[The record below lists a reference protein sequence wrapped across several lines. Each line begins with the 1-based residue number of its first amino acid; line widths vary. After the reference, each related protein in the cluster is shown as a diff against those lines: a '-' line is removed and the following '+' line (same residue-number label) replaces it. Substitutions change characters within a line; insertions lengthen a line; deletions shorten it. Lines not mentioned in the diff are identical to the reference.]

1 MRIQGRIIK
10 INKMTDG
17 DGDGDGIFQMI
28 IIMMK
33 LDVYLQ
39 TYLHLNVDLLL
50 KTK

>member
-17 DGDGDGIFQMI
+17 DGIFQMI

-33 LDVYLQ
+33 LEVYLQ
-39 TYLHLNVDLLL
+39 TYLHLNVDLLS

>member
-17 DGDGDGIFQMI
+17 DGDGIFQMI

-33 LDVYLQ
+33 LEVYLQ